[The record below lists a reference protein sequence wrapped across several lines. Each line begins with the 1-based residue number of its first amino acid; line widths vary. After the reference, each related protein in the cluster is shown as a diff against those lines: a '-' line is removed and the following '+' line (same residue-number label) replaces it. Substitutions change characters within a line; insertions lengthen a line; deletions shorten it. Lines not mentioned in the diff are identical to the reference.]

1 MLDRNQ
7 QIDWILGLLSEVW
20 KQYPDQ
26 RLGQLLENINL
37 DRELFYTKDESITKY
52 LQNVLTRGSLV
63 E

>member
-1 MLDRNQ
+1 MNRDQ
-7 QIDWILGLLSEVW
+7 QIDWILGLLGEVW

-26 RLGQLLENINL
+26 RLGQLLENINM